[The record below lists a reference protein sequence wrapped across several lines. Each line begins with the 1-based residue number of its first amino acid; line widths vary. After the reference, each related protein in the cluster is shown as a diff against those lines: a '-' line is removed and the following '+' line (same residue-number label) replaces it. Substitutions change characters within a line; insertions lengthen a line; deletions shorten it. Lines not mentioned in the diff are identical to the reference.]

1 MDRTDTAAGSERQIR
16 VEEGVLH
23 GRRTGIVD
31 NGIVRVEFL
40 LDAGPRIVRLELNER
55 PHNVLSETP
64 ELSWPTKYGSR
75 FEMIGGHR
83 LWVAPEAP
91 ADEQVPDNQPVD
103 VSRRADGVEITGNTL
118 TREGFRRQ
126 MVVAVDAATSGVRVH
141 HKLTNESDCAHVA
154 AAWAITALAVGGVAT
169 LPQPTEPVDGQQQLP
184 NRRLVLWPYS
194 SLNDPRIELGD
205 EAIRIHAKPAEG
217 WLKLGYFSRSG
228 LMSYDCCGVRFMK
241 RFDVDD
247 IAEHADQGC
256 NAESFVCD
264 EFVELE
270 SLGPL
275 RSVAPGETIEHAET
289 WSLEIA
295 DG

>member
-1 MDRTDTAAGSERQIR
+1 MDRADDVAERERQMRI
-16 VEEGVLH
+16 EEGILH
-23 GRRTGIVD
+23 GRRTGIIEND
-31 NGIVRVEFL
+31 IVHLEFL

-64 ELSWPTKYGSR
+64 ELSWPTNYGAR

-91 ADEQVPDNQPVD
+91 TDEQVPDNQPVD
-103 VSRRADGVEITGNTL
+103 VSRRADRVELTGNTL

-126 MVVAVDAATSGVRVH
+126 MTVTLDESQVSVH
-141 HKLTNESDCAHVA
+141 HKLTNESDRVCVA

-169 LPQPTEPVDGQQQLP
+169 LPQPTAPVDGQQQLP

-194 SLNDPRIELGD
+194 SLTDPRIELGD
-205 EAIRIHAKPAEG
+205 ETIRIHAKPAAG

-228 LMSYDCCGVRFMK
+228 LMSYDCRGVRFSK

-247 IAEHADQGC
+247 TAEHADQGC

-264 EFVELE
+264 DFVELE

-275 RSVAPGETIEHAET
+275 RSVAPGEAIEHVEH